1 GGAGRVGAGGRAA
14 GRSDAHAPG
23 RDLGAQSGGTGDGGR
38 QPGSTNDRGRR
49 PAGLVAGRRPHP
61 ARAGRSHAGDRDPT
75 PDERREPRDSRG
87 AEAGGGHLGRT
98 RHGRGHRRGPEPM
111 MTNGGGG
118 GIRIAA
124 SVLSADLTR
133 LAEQVEQVLGGG
145 GGAAGVQGE
154 VMEGGLVPNLPL
166 GDTII
171 PPRGGPPGNPH
182 SVQR

>member
-1 GGAGRVGAGGRAA
+1 
-14 GRSDAHAPG
+14 
-23 RDLGAQSGGTGDGGR
+23 GR

-61 ARAGRSHAGDRDPT
+61 ARAGRSHAGNRDPT

-133 LAEQVEQVLGGG
+133 LAEQVEQVLAGG
-145 GGAAGVQGE
+145 GGADWLHVD
-154 VMEGGLVPNLPL
+154 VMDGRFVPNLTFGANMITALWGLTAKPIDGHL
-166 GDTII
+166 MGV
-171 PPRGGPPGNPH
+171 GPARYPESCVAPGASGLPF
-182 SVQR
+182 R